1 MTREGEGGMIE
12 ESAAKKRAVRKSKP
26 FKPIPENAFE
36 NQQLSLFQDFLA
48 NTDNERAALSNAVDL
63 WDSIPRY
70 ALSRKNQD
78 EMRLP
83 GGYLPI
89 RKVAFHY
96 RGIPLIAVVR
106 PARIEVRD
114 EAGKPTGETIEYYPS
129 AREELIEHALRRLAA
144 APPAGFYDQ
153 PEQRSGLVFTLH
165 RLRQELASQGHAM
178 TYKDLAEGLDVL
190 SLGAIDLETSDP
202 SDPLGVRHFARSTYF
217 PKLIGVTRDDL
228 EKNPE
233 AKWYVE
239 FHPFVTESIDK
250 VAYRQFNYRRLMKC
264 RTQLARWLISQLVLK
279 YTAAAVTNSFEMRF
293 STIKRDSGL
302 LEGYRLQRQAV
313 AALDNAWEEVKDLG
327 ALYVYKKVEHR
338 GSRGKLEDAAYT
350 LFPSREFAAEQ
361 KAANRRQ
368 NDAKSIASTFARQTT
383 PQLLEQA
390 KDPPPIGGPVNK
402 AMRTR

>member
-1 MTREGEGGMIE
+1 MTREGKGGMTE
-12 ESAAKKRAVRKSKP
+12 ESADKKKVARGPKS
-26 FKPIPENAFE
+26 FKPVPVDAFE

-89 RKVAFHY
+89 RKVTFNY
-96 RGIPLIAVVR
+96 RSVSLTAVIR

-165 RLRQELASQGHAM
+165 RLRQELASQNHAM

-190 SLGAIDLETSDP
+190 SLGAIDLETNDDG
-202 SDPLGVRHFARSTYF
+202 DPLGVRHFARSPYF
-217 PKLIGVTRDDL
+217 PKLIGVRRDDL
-228 EKNPE
+228 ERNPE

-239 FHPFVTESIDK
+239 FHPFVTDSIDK

-279 YTAAAVTNSFEMRF
+279 YTAAAITNSFEMRF

-302 LEGYRLQRQAV
+302 LEGYKLQRQAV
-313 AALDNAWEEVKDLG
+313 AALDAAWAEIKDLG
-327 ALYVYKKVEHR
+327 ALYVCKKVEHR
-338 GSRGKLEDAAYT
+338 GSRGKLEDVTYT
-350 LFPSREFAAEQ
+350 LYPSREFAAEQ

-368 NDAKSIASTFARQTT
+368 NDAKSISNALGRQ
-383 PQLLEQA
+383 PLKPLLEQT
-390 KDPPPIGGPVNK
+390 KDQQPPADPVDK
-402 AMRTR
+402 LPHRR

>member
-1 MTREGEGGMIE
+1 MIE
-12 ESAAKKRAVRKSKP
+12 ESTAKKKAVRRPKA
-26 FKPIPENAFE
+26 FKPIPVDAFE

-48 NTDNERAALSNAVDL
+48 NTDNERATLSNAVDL

-78 EMRLP
+78 EVRLP

-96 RGIPLIAVVR
+96 RGIPLTAVVR

-114 EAGKPTGETIEYYPS
+114 EAGNPTEETIEYYPS

-153 PEQRSGLVFTLH
+153 PDRRSGLIFTLH

-178 TYKDLAEGLDVL
+178 TYRDLAEGMDVL

-202 SDPLGVRHFARSTYF
+202 ADPLGVRHFARSTYF
-217 PKLIGVTRDDL
+217 PKLIGVKRDDL

-239 FHPFVTESIDK
+239 FHPFVTDSIDK
-250 VAYRQFNYRRLMKC
+250 VRNQTVPDDIHGMHVAQGILTATGGMM
-264 RTQLARWLISQLVLK
+264 LK
-279 YTAAAVTNSFEMRF
+279 YTAAAITNSFEMRF

-302 LEGYRLQRQAV
+302 LEGYKQQRQAI
-313 AALDNAWEEVKDLG
+313 AALDDAWTEIKELG
-327 ALYVYKKVEHR
+327 VLYACKKVEQR
-338 GSRGKLEDAAYT
+338 GSRGKLEDASYT

-368 NDAKSIASTFARQTT
+368 NDAKSIANTLARQTSA
-383 PQLLEQA
+383 PSQRPAAAL
-390 KDPPPIGGPVNK
+390 DRPVDK
-402 AMRTR
+402 PMRTR